1 MMLFV
6 DKGDSMKKYMS
17 LLRMRFISG
26 IQYRSAALAGIVTQY
41 VWGFMLI
48 LGFKAFYD
56 ADASAFPMSFD
67 ALVSYIWLNQ
77 AFLAMFMPWI
87 TDTDILESIR
97 DGSVA
102 YELCRPVQLYPM
114 WFYKSMANRLSR
126 AVLRCF
132 PIIIAALFLPRPFKL
147 LAPSDFG
154 ALSAFL
160 LSLFIGFLLVV
171 AFGMITYI
179 ITFYTLSSNGI
190 RIVIIGTVEFFA
202 GSIIPL
208 PFFPENIRK
217 IVELLPF
224 ASMQNVALRIYSG
237 DITGIEIILRIA
249 LQLFWF
255 IAIYLIGNYLMRK
268 AMRHVVIQG
277 G

>member
-1 MMLFV
+1 MN
-6 DKGDSMKKYMS
+6 KYIS

-26 IQYRSAALAGIVTQY
+26 IQYRTAALAGIITQY
-41 VWGFMLI
+41 VWGFMII

-67 ALVSYIWLNQ
+67 ALVSYVWLNQ
-77 AFLAMFMPWI
+77 AFLALFMSWI
-87 TDTDILESIR
+87 IDTDILKSIR

-114 WFYKSMANRLSR
+114 WFFKSMANRLSR

-132 PIIIAALFLPRPFKL
+132 PIIITAIFLPKPFRL
-147 LAPSDFG
+147 LPPSDFG
-154 ALSAFL
+154 TILAFL
-160 LSLFIGFLLVV
+160 ISLFIGFLLVV

-179 ITFYTLSSNGI
+179 ITFYTLSSNGVKA
-190 RIVIIGTVEFFA
+190 VIIGTVEFFS

-237 DITGIEIILRIA
+237 DIIGKEIILRIA

-255 IAIYLIGNYLMRK
+255 IAICLLGNYLMHRT
-268 AMRHVVIQG
+268 MRHVVVQG